1 MMPDQ
6 DSFWDELL
14 AYIEAHS
21 VIPIVGP
28 ELVIVDHDG
37 RLEPYHRLLAR
48 ELAARL
54 KVGDLG
60 EAATLN
66 EVVGGYLAKPGSRR
80 QSVYREL
87 GDIAAKLTVKI
98 PEPLLQLASIRDL
111 NLFASFCTDN
121 LLAQAINA
129 ARFGGRAETRELA
142 FNPSEAG
149 DLPDGPRDV
158 PVVYGLFG
166 RMSVLPKYV
175 IAEEDELEW
184 VTALQIP
191 EKRPERLFDELGHN
205 HLLFL
210 GCGFPDWLARF
221 ILRTAKNS
229 KLSAERGFSE
239 YLIDVE
245 AESNSPLVA
254 FLTSFSRETVVLS
267 LDPVD
272 FVAELSRRWQERQGG
287 DAAAKEPEPGPM
299 PETMPPGSLFISY
312 ASEDRP
318 AALRLAAELQDAG
331 LPVWL
336 DRQQLDW
343 GSDYTARIR
352 LAIQQCALF
361 VPVLS
366 RTAEQRTGFFR
377 KEWAWASERNLDF
390 TGSSLAFLCPLV
402 IDDTPVVTSNEIP
415 PAFKMVH
422 IEQAPAGQPAE
433 PPGGSDCEGFQ
444 RHARA
449 HARQAMN
456 ELPTIDAERP
466 WPGLLPFGEDSRMYF
481 HGREAETDELFR
493 LIEREPLTVLFGQSG
508 LGKSSLLNAGV
519 FPNLRRAGY
528 LPVYLRLN
536 LDDTAP
542 ALIDQVWHA
551 LICECV
557 DHEVN
562 ASAILPGDGFWQY
575 LHRPETQFLNP
586 HGRPVVPVLA
596 FDQFEEIFTLGRQTP
611 EQTARTQLLLQQLG
625 ELIENRLPP
634 ALERELTVHPELL
647 DQFDLLRQNIK
658 MVFTFREDY
667 LAEFES
673 LKTVIRPIMQ
683 NRMRLTPMR
692 GDRAATAIET
702 AGGGLLS
709 ASVAARIVRFVGGA
723 ARGDV
728 RTTGRDFSRARA
740 SVAGLPR
747 AE

>member
-28 ELVIVDHDG
+28 ELVMVDHEG

-48 ELAARL
+48 ELATRL
-54 KVGDLG
+54 KVGS
-60 EAATLN
+60 EAATLDQ
-66 EVVGGYLAKPGSRR
+66 VVGAYLAKPGSRR

-149 DLPDGPRDV
+149 DLPDGARDA
-158 PVVYGLFG
+158 PVVYSLFG

-239 YLIDVE
+239 YLIDADE
-245 AESNSPLVA
+245 DSNSPLVS
-254 FLTSFSRETVVLS
+254 FLTSFSRETVVMS
-267 LDPVD
+267 VDPSD
-272 FVAELSRRWQERQGG
+272 FVAELARRWQERKG
-287 DAAAKEPEPGPM
+287 DDSAAKEPEPGPM

-402 IDDTPVVTSNEIP
+402 IDDTPVVASNEIP
-415 PAFKMVH
+415 PAFKLVH
-422 IEQAPAGQPAE
+422 IEQAPAGSLQ
-433 PPGGSDCEGFQ
+433 S
-444 RHARA
+444 H
-449 HARQAMN
+449 QA
-456 ELPTIDAERP
+456 DAIVKA
-466 WPGLLPFGEDSRMYF
+466 F
-481 HGREAETDELFR
+481 
-493 LIEREPLTVLFGQSG
+493 
-508 LGKSSLLNAGV
+508 NA
-519 FPNLRRAGY
+519 
-528 LPVYLRLN
+528 
-536 LDDTAP
+536 
-542 ALIDQVWHA
+542 
-551 LICECV
+551 
-557 DHEVN
+557 
-562 ASAILPGDGFWQY
+562 
-575 LHRPETQFLNP
+575 
-586 HGRPVVPVLA
+586 
-596 FDQFEEIFTLGRQTP
+596 
-611 EQTARTQLLLQQLG
+611 
-625 ELIENRLPP
+625 
-634 ALERELTVHPELL
+634 
-647 DQFDLLRQNIK
+647 
-658 MVFTFREDY
+658 M
-667 LAEFES
+667 
-673 LKTVIRPIMQ
+673 
-683 NRMRLTPMR
+683 
-692 GDRAATAIET
+692 
-702 AGGGLLS
+702 
-709 ASVAARIVRFVGGA
+709 
-723 ARGDV
+723 
-728 RTTGRDFSRARA
+728 RARMQA
-740 SVAGLPR
+740 KP
-747 AE
+747 